1 LSHLRGNNHAPS
13 LHAGC
18 ALFRAGSQVSP
29 WTLLAEPQYIPL
41 LCLILG
47 FYLASR
53 ICWFPEIG
61 VPPNHPSHS
70 TMFVSI
76 VTWGF
81 LILNTFRNPHL
92 PTPELMTSPTGF
104 TDDHYLDLG
113 SALSSPGCI
122 GRQLWCRGGIGEGV
136 RAVRGKHPLLS
147 LPSVAGGG
155 AQGWLHWR
163 ISDIQRVKFLVPSGN
178 LT

>member
-1 LSHLRGNNHAPS
+1 
-13 LHAGC
+13 
-18 ALFRAGSQVSP
+18 
-29 WTLLAEPQYIPL
+29 
-41 LCLILG
+41 
-47 FYLASR
+47 
-53 ICWFPEIG
+53 
-61 VPPNHPSHS
+61 
-70 TMFVSI
+70 MFVSI

-147 LPSVAGGG
+147 LPGVAGGAG
-155 AQGWLHWR
+155 GWLHWR